1 MCQNNN
7 LTELPELPNSL
18 LLLHCSHNKL
28 TELPE
33 LPISLEHL
41 WCNKTD
47 IKYLSPN
54 NCQVIKKCSK
64 IHILNNPLSSGF
76 TSDKDFREYLN
87 L

>member
-1 MCQNNN
+1 MVIQVI
-7 LTELPELPNSL
+7 
-18 LLLHCSHNKL
+18 LLHCSHNKL